1 LGDGL
6 RLLLMDVYWGTLTWL
21 FRDIKSDKDGR
32 RQRSYMANLALAMFK
47 SDGTR
52 RDFPLV
58 KSRVVIGRKVNC
70 DLRIPLTAVSR
81 QHCELTIE
89 DGQVSVK
96 DLGSSNGTYHNDT
109 RVQEADLIAG
119 DELAIGPVV
128 FTLIVDGQPA
138 DIKPVRTIVKNDSSG
153 SHAGVA
159 STSPKPAKTAAVDV
173 EDGSDLPAML
183 EGEMEGSSIEMDDD
197 PITALESLAS
207 GDEADEFDDIEFFL
221 DDDDDR

>member
-1 LGDGL
+1 MILEA
-6 RLLLMDVYWGTLTWL
+6 
-21 FRDIKSDKDGR
+21 GR
-32 RQRSYMANLALAMFK
+32 GSKMANLVLAMFK

-58 KSRVVIGRKVNC
+58 KDRIIIGRKVNC

-81 QHCELTIE
+81 QHCEITVA
-89 DGQVSVK
+89 DGKVSIK
-96 DLGSSNGTYHNDT
+96 DLGSSNGTYHNSV
-109 RVQEADLIAG
+109 RVQDANLSAG
-119 DELAIGPVV
+119 DELVVGPVV

-153 SHAGVA
+153 HQPAVTQADSPSSVA
-159 STSPKPAKTAAVDV
+159 APAESPAVEAD
-173 EDGSDLPAML
+173 DLDLPDLIMDDA
-183 EGEMEGSSIEMDDD
+183 GDGSSIELDDD

-207 GDEADEFDDIEFFL
+207 SGNDDSDEFDDIEFFL